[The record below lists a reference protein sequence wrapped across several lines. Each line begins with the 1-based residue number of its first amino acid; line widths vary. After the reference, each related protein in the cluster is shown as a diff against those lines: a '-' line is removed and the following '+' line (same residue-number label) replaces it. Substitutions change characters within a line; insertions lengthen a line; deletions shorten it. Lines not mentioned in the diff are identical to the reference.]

1 MIEHHMIVYIENGNT
16 CVESWFQIGSIR
28 FSKKKCT
35 LRVYDENGN
44 KKTCTKCEEQKG
56 ELECG

>member
-1 MIEHHMIVYIENGNT
+1 MIGHYMIAYIENENA

-35 LRVYDENGN
+35 LRFLNENGN
-44 KKTCTKCEEQKG
+44 KLPCTKCEEEKG
-56 ELECG
+56 E